1 MKQAVTWE
9 VKAFVDATAISG
21 PAWVSRTASD
31 SREIVEP
38 GVLTTATTFAPC
50 SRAWQIAWIVSMVS
64 PDWRSRRRGLLGDD
78 RVAVAELAAEA
89 RPTGIRHQCSIA

>member
-50 SRAWQIAWIVSMVS
+50 
-64 PDWRSRRRGLLGDD
+64 
-78 RVAVAELAAEA
+78 
-89 RPTGIRHQCSIA
+89 